1 MLSSLRRLPSS
12 FRRFATKSSGA
23 AYFASPNKPEVSLA
37 VPTKIAEIAADS
49 NYVALTK
56 DMVWN
61 NPQVPTR
68 RSEDQDDFFFP
79 NIHEPGKYEAV
90 QVFGHKD
97 KTNVVAWV
105 HLGRQ
110 LCGAKGI
117 PHAVMAS
124 IRHVQGIVRRFATK
138 ATGTPFFS
146 TPSKATHAS
155 FLEVPSKIEEIAANS
170 NYVALTKDM
179 IWNNPNFARP
189 RSDVAD
195 DFFLPHIHEP
205 GKYEAM
211 QVYGHKDKTHAVAWV
226 HFGRQLG
233 GPKDFTHGGCI
244 ATVFDELF
252 ITTMI
257 WTANRVGFTGT
268 MTVNYRRLLISGS
281 SALFYIDL
289 EKNEGRKVILKATL
303 QDNDGVEYS
312 NATAVFVT
320 PVH

>member
-23 AYFASPNKPEVSLA
+23 AYFASPNKVSLA

-117 PHAVMAS
+117 
-124 IRHVQGIVRRFATK
+124 
-138 ATGTPFFS
+138 
-146 TPSKATHAS
+146 
-155 FLEVPSKIEEIAANS
+155 L
-170 NYVALTKDM
+170 
-179 IWNNPNFARP
+179 
-189 RSDVAD
+189 
-195 DFFLPHIHEP
+195 
-205 GKYEAM
+205 
-211 QVYGHKDKTHAVAWV
+211 
-226 HFGRQLG
+226 
-233 GPKDFTHGGCI
+233 HGGCI

-252 ITTMI
+252 VTSTKKK
-257 WTANRVGFTGT
+257 TSCLFTSGGQDGRL
-268 MTVNYRRLLISGS
+268 RRLHG
-281 SALFYIDL
+281 
-289 EKNEGRKVILKATL
+289 
-303 QDNDGVEYS
+303 DNDSQFPPSIRWRQIRTLLCRFGQGAKS
-312 NATAVFVT
+312 F
-320 PVH
+320 

>member
-12 FRRFATKSSGA
+12 FRRFATKSSGV

-37 VPTKIAEIAADS
+37 VPTKIEEIPPIQI
-49 NYVALTK
+49 TK

-117 PHAVMAS
+117 
-124 IRHVQGIVRRFATK
+124 
-138 ATGTPFFS
+138 
-146 TPSKATHAS
+146 
-155 FLEVPSKIEEIAANS
+155 L
-170 NYVALTKDM
+170 
-179 IWNNPNFARP
+179 
-189 RSDVAD
+189 
-195 DFFLPHIHEP
+195 
-205 GKYEAM
+205 
-211 QVYGHKDKTHAVAWV
+211 
-226 HFGRQLG
+226 
-233 GPKDFTHGGCI
+233 HGGCI

-252 ITTMI
+252 VTTADCVGY
-257 WTANRVGFTGT
+257 TATI
-268 MTVNYRRLLISGS
+268 TVNFRRPFVGDKSG
-281 SALFYIDL
+281 LFYVDL
-289 EKNEGRKVILKATL
+289 DKVEGRKVFLKATL
-303 QDNDGVEYS
+303 KDDEGVEYAS
-312 NATAVFVT
+312 ATALFITAIVNAK
-320 PVH
+320 

>member
-23 AYFASPNKPEVSLA
+23 AYFASPNKVSLA

-117 PHAVMAS
+117 
-124 IRHVQGIVRRFATK
+124 
-138 ATGTPFFS
+138 
-146 TPSKATHAS
+146 
-155 FLEVPSKIEEIAANS
+155 L
-170 NYVALTKDM
+170 
-179 IWNNPNFARP
+179 
-189 RSDVAD
+189 
-195 DFFLPHIHEP
+195 
-205 GKYEAM
+205 
-211 QVYGHKDKTHAVAWV
+211 
-226 HFGRQLG
+226 
-233 GPKDFTHGGCI
+233 HGGCI

-252 ITTMI
+252 VTTADCVGY
-257 WTANRVGFTGT
+257 TAT
-268 MTVNYRRLLISGS
+268 MTVNFRRPFVGDKSG
-281 SALFYIDL
+281 LFYVDL
-289 EKNEGRKVILKATL
+289 DRA
-303 QDNDGVEYS
+303 QS
-312 NATAVFVT
+312 RSF
-320 PVH
+320 

>member
-1 MLSSLRRLPSS
+1 M
-12 FRRFATKSSGA
+12 
-23 AYFASPNKPEVSLA
+23 
-37 VPTKIAEIAADS
+37 
-49 NYVALTK
+49 ALCSCYRK

-117 PHAVMAS
+117 RKYETTGSPFERLDS
-124 IRHVQGIVRRFATK
+124 GIVRRFATK

-146 TPSKATHAS
+146 TPSKATHTS

-257 WTANRVGFTGT
+257 WTANRVGFTAT
-268 MTVNYRRLLISGS
+268 MTVNYRRPLISGS